1 MPTGLARPCCSVQN
15 NWVMPITVAGLRALA
30 PGQPIPVVSPRV
42 EMGSA
47 LHVMADPS
55 HHHADGWAT
64 TVGSRLSPALRRRT
78 TAWAWTSQ
86 AIRAAPFLG
95 VPASATAS
103 DFESDV
109 GRLREMPADR
119 LAVQLLR
126 PISRAG
132 DLSHARRWS
141 RARDAAV
148 VRCVDTLLDRP
159 ADGVAEFIDFL
170 AETWESWFKAEW
182 NRVSPA
188 LRSSGRRLTR
198 EVSTTGSVATALAS
212 LDGSIMATQGD
223 NGVTIAK
230 VQSRRHDVSRRG
242 LAVAASAFVWPH
254 LYVGN
259 VLGQPLLLIYPV
271 STGGRP
277 DRVVPVPE
285 VMSRAATLA
294 HPARLEV
301 ARAIATEP
309 RTAGEISALWGMDP
323 TLVNRHLRALAASGL
338 ARPTRRGRF
347 VQYGL
352 DLDAV
357 RGLGDELALLLL
369 R

>member
-1 MPTGLARPCCSVQN
+1 
-15 NWVMPITVAGLRALA
+15 MPITVAGLHDLP
-30 PGQPIPVVSPRV
+30 PGQPFPVVSPLV

-47 LHVMADPS
+47 LHVLADPS
-55 HHHADGWAT
+55 HHHADDWAT
-64 TVGSRLSPALRRRT
+64 VVRSRLSPALRRRT

-95 VPASATAS
+95 VPASASDS

-109 GRLREMPADR
+109 ERLREMPAHR

-132 DLSHARRWS
+132 ELSHARRWS

-148 VRCVDTLLDRP
+148 VRSVDALLDRP
-159 ADGVAEFIDFL
+159 DDGVAEFIDFL
-170 AETWESWFKAEW
+170 VETWESWFGAEW
-182 NRVSPA
+182 QRVSSA
-188 LRSSGRRLTR
+188 LRSRGRSVAR
-198 EVSTTGSVATALAS
+198 EVTTKGSVATALAS
-212 LDGSIMATQGD
+212 LDSSIRPTSGD

-259 VLGQPLLLIYPV
+259 VPGQPLLLIYPV
-271 STGGRP
+271 SSGGRP
-277 DRVVPVPE
+277 DRVLPMPE
-285 VMSRAATLA
+285 VVDRAATLA

-309 RTAGEISALWGMDP
+309 RTAGEISTLWGMDA
-323 TLVNRHLRALAASGL
+323 TLVNRHLRTLAAAGL

-357 RGLGDELALLLL
+357 RGLGDDLALLLL